1 MVTKQEK
8 LLHSNHSSEGERDL
22 DMRPQSNELINEEI
36 RRLRKM
42 NDQLLEEL
50 ADVRIDAS
58 NLRIEVNLLLEEIE
72 RLQNI
77 V

>member
-1 MVTKQEK
+1 
-8 LLHSNHSSEGERDL
+8 
-22 DMRPQSNELINEEI
+22 
-36 RRLRKM
+36 M

>member
-1 MVTKQEK
+1 
-8 LLHSNHSSEGERDL
+8 
-22 DMRPQSNELINEEI
+22 MRPQSNELINEEI